1 MRVSEVTKKTS
12 SRILTFDILR
22 GYFLSVILFNHLQYY
37 PSPLTFVTGNGLL
50 YASTAEGFFAVS
62 GIVLG
67 IIRGRKLIEAP
78 FKKAAALLLQRSF
91 QLYLTSIILTLL
103 FTFIGSFFIG
113 STGLKYGIFT
123 DWQNIGDLFLK
134 TITLQYTYGWADF
147 LRYYA
152 LFLFFA
158 PAALWLLRK
167 GYWYLVIAISL
178 LVWCLFPLS
187 PFPPEISQ
195 PISWQ
200 VIFFGGFVI
209 GYYWPLLVEYW
220 HKLSSKSQ
228 KTIGTSLVVT
238 AAITMAASFML
249 VFGHTLG
256 GVIGTQL
263 DELHHLLEQGFN
275 KDRLPITRILIGAI
289 WFWALFWLIRKHEAA
304 IMKRIGWLLL
314 PLGENS
320 LYVYTVQAFVVFFA
334 HLFILKPGGSD
345 NVFVDFIV
353 SLLALTLVWI
363 AVRTKFLMKIIPR

>member
-1 MRVSEVTKKTS
+1 VSEVRKKS
-12 SRILTFDILR
+12 SDRILTFDIMR

-37 PSPLTFVTGNGLL
+37 PSPLTLFTGNGLL

-78 FKKAAALLLQRSF
+78 FKKAAALLWKRSF

-103 FTFIGSFFIG
+103 FTFIGWQFLNSP
-113 STGLKYGIFT
+113 GLKYGIFT
-123 DWQNIGDLFLK
+123 DWSNIGDLFWK
-134 TITLQYTYGWADF
+134 TLTLQYTYGWADF

-167 GYWYLVIAISL
+167 GYWYLVVAISL

-187 PFPPEISQ
+187 PLPPELSQ

-200 VIFFGGFVI
+200 VIFFGGFII
-209 GYYWPLLVEYW
+209 GYYWPKLVEYW
-220 HKLSSKSQ
+220 RNISI
-228 KTIGTSLVVT
+228 KTRKAFSVGLVSL
-238 AAITMAASFML
+238 AALTMVGSALL
-249 VFGHTLG
+249 VFGHEFAG
-256 GVIGTQL
+256 AIGMQL
-263 DELHHLLEQGFN
+263 DAIHHTIELSFN
-275 KDRLPITRILIGAI
+275 KDRLPIPRIILGAV
-289 WFWALFWLIRKHEAA
+289 WFWAIFLVLRRYEETIIK
-304 IMKRIGWLLL
+304 KVGWFFL

-320 LYVYTVQAFVVFFA
+320 LYVYTIQAFVVFFA
-334 HLFILKPGGSD
+334 HLFILQPKGTD
-345 NVFVDFIV
+345 YMIVDLLV
-353 SLLALTLVWI
+353 SLALLALVWI

>member
-1 MRVSEVTKKTS
+1 MSEIRKKS
-12 SRILTFDILR
+12 SGRILTFDILR

-78 FKKAAALLLQRSF
+78 FKKAASLLLQRSF
-91 QLYLTSIILTLL
+91 QLYLTSIVLTLL

-123 DWQNIGDLFLK
+123 DWQNIGDLFWK
-134 TITLQYTYGWADF
+134 TLTLQYSYGWADF
-147 LRYYA
+147 LRFYA
-152 LFLFFA
+152 IFLFFA

-167 GYWYLVIAISL
+167 GYWYIVISISL
-178 LVWCLFPLS
+178 FVWCLFPLS

-200 VIFFGGFVI
+200 VIFFSSFII
-209 GYYWPLLVEYW
+209 GYYWPLLAECW
-220 HKLSSKSQ
+220 RKMSSVKRNA
-228 KTIGTSLVVT
+228 IGITLVV
-238 AAITMAASFML
+238 AAVATMVASFLL
-249 VFGHTLG
+249 VFGHSLG
-256 GVIGTQL
+256 GALGAHL
-263 DELHHLLEQGFN
+263 DTIHHLVEQEFN
-275 KDRLPITRILIGAI
+275 KDRLPITRILLGAI
-289 WFWALFWLIRKHEAA
+289 WFWALFWVFRRYEAA
-304 IMKRIGWLLL
+304 IVKRIGWLLL

-320 LYVYTVQAFVVFFA
+320 LYVYTIQAFVVFFA
-334 HLFILKPGGSD
+334 HLFIMSPGGSNSSLID
-345 NVFVDFIV
+345 LVVA
-353 SLLALTLVWI
+353 LLALTLIWL